1 MKPFVILSEDVS
13 IELVIFPLYSLH
25 FILYYFQSLI
35 LSISF
40 FIQWLTP
47 SLPPSLQEPVTA
59 ITWGHHNQKLF
70 VATGTLL
77 HTATI
82 QKAIP
87 SLQQL
92 SQNIVAGNLKCKEA
106 SFDLV
111 LPTRFKFSLVESF
124 KPIIQVRACC
134 THIFCICLFV
144 H

>member
-1 MKPFVILSEDVS
+1 MY
-13 IELVIFPLYSLH
+13 IELIIFPLLLMH
-25 FILYYFQSLI
+25 FILYIWYF
-35 LSISF
+35 SISSH
-40 FIQWLTP
+40 IYSL
-47 SLPPSLQEPVTA
+47 SLPSQEPVTA

-92 SQNIVAGNLKCKEA
+92 CQNIVAGNLKCKEA

-124 KPIIQVRACC
+124 KPIIQVSTISVTPFLSVVYSLAYS
-134 THIFCICLFV
+134 
-144 H
+144 